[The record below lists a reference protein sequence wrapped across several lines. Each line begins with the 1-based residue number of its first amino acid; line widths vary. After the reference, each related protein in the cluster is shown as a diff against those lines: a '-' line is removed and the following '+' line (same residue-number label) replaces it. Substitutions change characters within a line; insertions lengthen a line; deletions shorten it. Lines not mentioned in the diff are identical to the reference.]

1 MLRRLFAILALI
13 TGLTAFAVPAN
24 AWGDPSDARAVS
36 IGEMAT
42 TDAKG
47 SCDCTET
54 AECTSPTSDKKRGE
68 TKRRKSVVVRI
79 PRIVIGAD
87 RALE

>member
-24 AWGDPSDARAVS
+24 AWGSPSDARAVS
-36 IGEMAT
+36 IGEMAS
-42 TDAKG
+42 TDAK
-47 SCDCTET
+47 SACDCAE
-54 AECTSPTSDKKRGE
+54 ASECTSPNSDKKRGE
-68 TKRRKSVVVRI
+68 TKRKKAVVVRI
-79 PRIVIGAD
+79 PRVIFGAD